1 VRKREEGMTLKW
13 LVAAAAALAVA
24 APIAAQASRTSA
36 ARLDQPATV
45 ARLKPMK
52 WLYVISLVTGEGTP
66 QRIGFR
72 TLSLTDTSYAGEPA
86 WLVIDSR
93 QMHTVTYAESLY
105 VARAD
110 LRPLYRVQHTPTGQT
125 VSRYARDSIRTAFDD
140 DSAGHAAAAMPAV
153 SGALPA
159 LYLVEG
165 LLSASPLGPNWSAT
179 ARMTAIGRDSSGVV
193 SLALATVGQDKIDVP
208 DGLFDT
214 WVLTLT
220 LGKSEE
226 KLWVRKSDGVV
237 LREELP
243 VAGMAGASVEML
255 LGLNG
260 VQTARR

>member
-1 VRKREEGMTLKW
+1 MTIRW
-13 LVAAAAALAVA
+13 FIPSLVAALAVA
-24 APIAAQASRTSA
+24 GPIGAQSADTAATPLA
-36 ARLDQPATV
+36 QPATI
-45 ARLKPMK
+45 AKLEPMK
-52 WLYVISLVTGEGTP
+52 WLYVMSLVTGESTP

-72 TLSLTDTSYAGEPA
+72 TLSLTDTTYRGAPA

-110 LRPLYRVQHTPTGQT
+110 LAPLYHVEHTPTGHT
-125 VSRYARDSIRTAFDD
+125 VSRYTRDSIRTAFDD
-140 DSAGHAAAAMPAV
+140 DSAGHAEVAMAADR
-153 SGALPA
+153 GALPTF
-159 LYLVEG
+159 YLVEA

-179 ARMTAIGRDSSGVV
+179 ARMTTIGRDTSGVV
-193 SLALATVGQDKIDVP
+193 SITLRTVGQERIEVP
-208 DGLFDT
+208 DGSFDT

-226 KLWVRKSDGVV
+226 RLWVRKRDGVV
-237 LREELP
+237 LREEVP
-243 VAGMAGASVEML
+243 VSGMAGAKFQML

>member
-1 VRKREEGMTLKW
+1 MTVKW
-13 LVAAAAALAVA
+13 LVPAAVALAVS
-24 APIAAQASRTSA
+24 APIGAQAARTPGA
-36 ARLDQPATV
+36 PLAQLATV

-72 TLSLTDTSYAGEPA
+72 TLSLTDTTYQGAPA

-93 QMHTVTYAESLY
+93 QMQTVTYAESLY

-110 LRPLYRVQHTPTGQT
+110 LRPLYRVEHTPTGQT

-140 DSAGHAAAAMPAV
+140 DSAGHSASAMPAEP
-153 SGALPA
+153 GALA
-159 LYLVEG
+159 TLYLVEG
-165 LLSASPLGPNWSAT
+165 LLSATSLGPTWSAT

-193 SLALATVGQDKIDVP
+193 SLALRTVSDEKINVP
-208 DGLFDT
+208 DGFFDA
-214 WVLTLT
+214 WVLSLS

-226 KLWVRKSDGVV
+226 RLWVRKSDGVV

-243 VAGMAGASVEML
+243 VSGMAGAKVQML

-260 VQTARR
+260 VQTAHP